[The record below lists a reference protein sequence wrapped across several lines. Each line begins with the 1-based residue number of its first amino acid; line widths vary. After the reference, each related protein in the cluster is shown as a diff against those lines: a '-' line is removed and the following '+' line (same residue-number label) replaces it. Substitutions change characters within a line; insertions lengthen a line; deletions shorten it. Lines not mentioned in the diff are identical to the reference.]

1 MRSGFKSDCGRVRD
15 QNEDNYLQ
23 MEQNGLKIFAV
34 ADGMGGHNAG
44 EVASSIAIELLQD
57 YNFSSDKIPGDLIK
71 VIESINI
78 EIRDKAEKNTDYQG
92 MGTTLTVAVLDD
104 NQVYI
109 GHVGDSRAYLLRD
122 GEFNQ
127 LTEDHSL
134 VNKLVKTGKITAEEA
149 RDHPQSNVLLQ
160 ALGTE
165 SQVDVDVIELEAK
178 SGDLFLLCSDGL
190 NVMLSDK
197 EIKDILLKEDSLQ
210 DKADRLVRLAK
221 EFGGYDNITINLF
234 AVS

>member
-1 MRSGFKSDCGRVRD
+1 MESGFKSDCGKIRE

-23 MEQNGLKIFAV
+23 TEQNGLKIFAV

-44 EVASSIAIELLQD
+44 EVASSIAIEMLRD
-57 YNFSSDKIPGDLIK
+57 HNFSFNRVPGDLIE
-71 VIESINI
+71 VIEAINNQI
-78 EIRDKAEKNTDYQG
+78 KNKAEQNPEYQG
-92 MGTTLTVAVLDD
+92 MGTTLTAAVLSE

-109 GHVGDSRAYLLRD
+109 GHVGDSRAYLLRNR
-122 GEFNQ
+122 EFKQ

-134 VNKLVKTGKITAEEA
+134 VNRLVKDGKITAEEA
-149 RDHPQSNVLLQ
+149 KDHPQSNVLLQ

-165 SQVDVDVIELEAK
+165 SQVDIDLIELEAK
-178 SGDLFLLCSDGL
+178 TGDLFLLCSDGL
-190 NVMLSDK
+190 NTMLSDREVK
-197 EIKDILLKEDSLQ
+197 SILLEEKSLQ
-210 DKADRLVRLAK
+210 QKADKLVQRAK